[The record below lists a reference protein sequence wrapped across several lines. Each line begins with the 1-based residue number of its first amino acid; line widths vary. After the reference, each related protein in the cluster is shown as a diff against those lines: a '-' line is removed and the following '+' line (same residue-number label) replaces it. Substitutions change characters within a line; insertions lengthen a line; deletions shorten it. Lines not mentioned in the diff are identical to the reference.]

1 MITYRLAD
9 RGEAPAVAAIAAAIW
24 REHYT
29 PLIGPEQVEYM
40 LENFQSAEAI
50 ARDIEK
56 GMLYYL
62 AEDTAQDHG
71 AEDDVRGGAKTS
83 AVPAGYMA
91 LRLDAGRLF
100 LSKLYV
106 EKSFRGQGIAKHFVE
121 TAARVA
127 REHAL
132 PRIRLTV
139 NKGNAG
145 SIAAYRR
152 MGFETVES
160 VVSDI
165 GNGFVMDDYVME
177 LRIERA

>member
-1 MITYRLAD
+1 MAGGDDRTVITYRLVD
-9 RGEAPAVAAIAAAIW
+9 HEESPAVASIAAAIW

-40 LENFQSAEAI
+40 LDKYQSGEAI

-62 AEDTAQDHG
+62 AEDGAQ
-71 AEDDVRGGAKTS
+71 TP

-91 LRLDAGRLF
+91 LRLDEGRLF

-106 EKSFRGQGIAKHFVE
+106 EKSYRGKGIAKHFVE
-121 TAARVA
+121 MAEQVA
-127 REHAL
+127 QENAL

-145 SIAAYRR
+145 SIAAYNR

-177 LRIERA
+177 LRLL

>member
-1 MITYRLAD
+1 MAGGDDRAVITYRLA
-9 RGEAPAVAAIAAAIW
+9 EKEESPAVAALAAAIW

-40 LENFQSAEAI
+40 LDRFQSGESI

-56 GMLYYL
+56 GLLYYL
-62 AEDTAQDHG
+62 AEDG
-71 AEDDVRGGAKTS
+71 N
-83 AVPAGYMA
+83 VPAGYMA
-91 LRLDAGRLF
+91 LRIDDEGLF

-106 EKSFRGQGIAKHFVE
+106 EKSYRGRGIARRFVE
-121 TAARVA
+121 MAVRVA
-127 REHAL
+127 QENAL

-152 MGFETVES
+152 MGFATVES

-165 GNGFVMDDYVME
+165 GSGFAMDDYIME
-177 LRIERA
+177 LRVGT